1 MDHSW
6 GRLVLGVLL
15 ALGVGGLPACGPG
28 RFVGLAQAPGPDFLI
43 IGHRGAPNQACE
55 NTLESFAQ
63 ALHLGANALE
73 LDVSITHDGHL
84 VLWHDWV
91 DRVRDRVINRLR
103 PTGLCD
109 VVRPLLYRPVD
120 QVALADFMQSYGY
133 AHAGEWV
140 PATTLAAF
148 ARRFAPDTRV
158 RWLFL
163 DIKIPPDQPDLAEPL
178 FQQAVQIFRQYAAL
192 PKVVFL
198 TPNAAIVAR
207 LHDAA
212 QRWQHTTG
220 ERVEVVR
227 DVEGPQ
233 VVRLR
238 DWPSSVHLNQA
249 VEARFALWGTPVVS
263 LQSERAFLRVELQR
277 RDAVNARRP
286 PGARMRY
293 LVWTINDPE
302 EMCALVRLGVDG
314 LITDEP
320 GHLRTMVRDWGR
332 PGTCPPEGG
341 FRSRRTQNND
351 PSLYHQGAENNE

>member
-1 MDHSW
+1 MG
-6 GRLVLGVLL
+6 GRITWRRLLLGVVLV
-15 ALGVGGLPACGPG
+15 AAVGGLPACGPS
-28 RFVGLAQAPGPDFLI
+28 RFGGPAPAPGPEFLI

-73 LDVSITHDGHL
+73 LDVSMTHDGHL

-91 DRVRDRVINRLR
+91 DRVRDRVIHRLR

-120 QVALADFMQSYGY
+120 AVTLADFVQSYGY
-133 AHAGEWV
+133 AHAGAWV

-148 ARRFAPDTRV
+148 ARHFAPDARV

-163 DIKIPPDQPDLAEPL
+163 DLKIPPDQPDLAEPL
-178 FQQAVQIFRQYAAL
+178 FQQAVQIFRPYDAL

-198 TPNAAIVAR
+198 TPSAAIVTR
-207 LHDAA
+207 LHAAA

-227 DVEGPQ
+227 DVEWPQ
-233 VVRLR
+233 VVRVR

-249 VEARFALWGTPVVS
+249 AEARFALWGTPVVS
-263 LQSERAFLRVELQR
+263 LQSERAFLRAELRR

-286 PGARMRY
+286 PEARMRY
-293 LVWTINDPE
+293 LVWTINDPA

-314 LITDEP
+314 LLTDEP
-320 GHLRTMVRDWGR
+320 GHLSTIVRHWGH
-332 PGTCPPEGG
+332 PGTCPP
-341 FRSRRTQNND
+341 
-351 PSLYHQGAENNE
+351 

>member
-1 MDHSW
+1 MIGRREAVRGGHVARRDQGVAHPW

-15 ALGVGGLPACGPG
+15 ALGVGGLPACRPG
-28 RFVGLAQAPGPDFLI
+28 RFVGPVPAPGPEFLI

-63 ALHLGANALE
+63 ALDLGANALE
-73 LDVSITHDGHL
+73 LDVSLTHDGHL

-91 DRVRDRVINRLR
+91 DRVRDRVIHRLR

-109 VVRPLLYRPVD
+109 VVRPLLYQPVD
-120 QVALADFMQSYGY
+120 AVTLADFVQSYGY
-133 AHAGEWV
+133 THAGAWV
-140 PATTLAAF
+140 PAPTLAAF
-148 ARRFAPDTRV
+148 AHRFALDARV

-163 DIKIPPDQPDLAEPL
+163 DLKVPPDQPDLAEPV
-178 FQQAVQIFRQYAAL
+178 FQQAVQLFRQYDAL
-192 PKVVFL
+192 AKVVFL
-198 TPNAAIVAR
+198 TPNATIVAR
-207 LHDAA
+207 LYASA

-233 VVRLR
+233 VVRIR
-238 DWPSSVHLNQA
+238 EWPSSVHLNQA
-249 VEARFALWGTPVVS
+249 TEARFALWGTPVVS
-263 LQSERAFLRVELQR
+263 LQSERAFLRAELQR

-286 PGARMRY
+286 PEARLRY

-314 LITDEP
+314 LLTDDP
-320 GHLRTMVRDWGR
+320 GHLATLVRHWGH
-332 PGTCPPEGG
+332 PGTCPP
-341 FRSRRTQNND
+341 
-351 PSLYHQGAENNE
+351 